1 MKKVKGFTIIE
12 LIVVIAIIAV
22 LAAVI
27 VPSLI
32 NYTNQARMTA
42 IQANARNVYNA
53 SKIAITSSYEKLNI
67 NGGEIY
73 KGENRGT
80 AVASGGS
87 DNLSIANFMGEDFK
101 GYYAFKVSADGRD
114 IEFAVWC
121 NNSAIDDSEVK
132 MYTAD
137 EMERTAISRGIGSY
151 PMSYP
156 VS

>member
-53 SKIAITSSYEKLNI
+53 SKIAITSNYEKLNI

-87 DNLSIANFMGEDFK
+87 DNLSIANFISSLSNG
-101 GYYAFKVSADGRD
+101 
-114 IEFAVWC
+114 
-121 NNSAIDDSEVK
+121 NNSNI
-132 MYTAD
+132 
-137 EMERTAISRGIGSY
+137 
-151 PMSYP
+151 
-156 VS
+156 